1 MQSNL
6 QFSLY
11 IQANTF
17 QAVLA
22 TDGEKSFVFFIYMDI
37 QWGTGGIG
45 FNAGDG
51 VRSFSLNE
59 SVTDAAR
66 MIEDGSNVGIVG
78 EYAFRVDLQN
88 IISPGGESSAI
99 YIYQSQSTE
108 LIEVMLG

>member
-66 MIEDGSNVGIVG
+66 MIMDGSNVGVVG
-78 EYAFRVDLQN
+78 EYAFHVDLQN
-88 IISPGGESSAI
+88 IVSPGGESNAI
-99 YIYQSQSTE
+99 HTSVTVLVHRI
-108 LIEVMLG
+108 MR

>member
-1 MQSNL
+1 
-6 QFSLY
+6 
-11 IQANTF
+11 
-17 QAVLA
+17 
-22 TDGEKSFVFFIYMDI
+22 MDI

-66 MIEDGSNVGIVG
+66 MIEGGSNVGIDG

-88 IISPGGESSAI
+88 IITPGGESSAI

-108 LIEVMLG
+108 FIKVMLC